1 MKQKI
6 NLYFNLEDISQIA
19 IGAFAFAVP
28 ISFSEEAWRLGE
40 TLPVFNLLILLFLS
54 VGFLSFYAYENV
66 FQANIKKRCFVFVFR
81 IFIAY
86 LIAAFVVSLILMGLD
101 KFPILE
107 DPSLALRRMIVIAMP
122 ASMGAIIVDGFD
134 KE

>member
-1 MKQKI
+1 MKSKI
-6 NLYFNLEDISQIA
+6 NFFFNLEDASQIA
-19 IGAFAFAVP
+19 IGAFALAVP

-40 TLPVFNLLILLFLS
+40 TLPVSNLLFLFFLS
-54 VGFLSFYAYENV
+54 VCFLSFYAYENV
-66 FQANIKKRCFVFVFR
+66 FQANVKQRLFVFFFR

-86 LIAAFVVSLILMGLD
+86 LLAMFVVALILLGID
-101 KFPILE
+101 KCPIID
-107 DPSLALRRMIVIAMP
+107 DPFVALRRIIVIAMP